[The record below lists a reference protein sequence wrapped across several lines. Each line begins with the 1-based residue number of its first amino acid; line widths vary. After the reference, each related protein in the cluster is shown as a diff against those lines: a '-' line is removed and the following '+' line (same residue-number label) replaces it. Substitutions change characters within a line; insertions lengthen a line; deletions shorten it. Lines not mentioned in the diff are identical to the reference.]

1 MCGETMQ
8 RLCGC
13 VGALSVS
20 APLRV
25 LKLGPAAD
33 GALADDFVSEH
44 LLPMLEVC
52 VLRLQEPLQ
61 Q

>member
-1 MCGETMQ
+1 MQ

-13 VGALSVS
+13 VGSPGVS

-25 LKLGPAAD
+25 LKLGPAAS

-44 LLPMLEVC
+44 LLPMLEVRTLH
-52 VLRLQEPLQ
+52 LRRHLQC
-61 Q
+61 